1 MTDAP
6 KKDYPVVV
14 YQGPEQAPQKPAV
27 GPWTERITGR
37 VKDLEFKG
45 AASRSFDEMRSV
57 FKSGSTTRGV
67 GLARI
72 GSIGVGAT
80 MAADAIF
87 RSTSN
92 GEDRS
97 GWTRLGEGLLGAGM
111 VAGGILSG
119 GRVR

>member
-1 MTDAP
+1 MTDTL
-6 KKDYPVVV
+6 
-14 YQGPEQAPQKPAV
+14 KPAV

-37 VKDLEFKG
+37 VKDLGGVKE
-45 AASRSFDEMRSV
+45 AASKSFGEMKSV
-57 FKSGSTTRGV
+57 FTSGSTTRGV
-67 GLARI
+67 GAIR
-72 GSIGVGAT
+72 GASVAVGAT
-80 MAADAIF
+80 MAVDAIF

-111 VAGGILSG
+111 VAGGVLSG